1 MKWRTLIGLGIVA
14 ICAVP
19 GVATATDGYFSHGYG
34 MKAKGMGGAATAL
47 SEDTFGGANN
57 PASMVWVGERLDVG
71 VELFS
76 PRRSASRTGSMGG
89 VFDGAVDSERDLFP
103 IPEFGYNQML
113 TRDLSLGVTVY
124 GNGGLNTQYPASGQA
139 DSGAC
144 AGGGPS
150 GVKGNNLLCGTTRL
164 GVDLMQLVVAPT
176 LSYKLSSQHSIG
188 VSPLIAYQ
196 RFRAEG
202 LQAFA
207 NSVSSSSPGNVT
219 NRGYDDS
226 FGVGVRFGWM
236 VKVTESLTVG
246 AAYATRINMS
256 EFDKYRG
263 LFAEQGDF
271 DIPENYNVGFAYR
284 VTSRLLLAADY
295 QRINYSAVPAIG
307 NPSNNP
313 GQFGTANG
321 RGFGWS
327 DVDVWKV
334 GVEYMPND
342 RWAVR
347 GGYSHSDNPIQGRD
361 VTVNIIAP
369 GVITHHLTAGVTY
382 TTETG
387 GQLTLMY
394 MHAFEKS
401 VAGASTF
408 GGTDTIR
415 LHEESF
421 GVAFGWKL

>member
-1 MKWRTLIGLGIVA
+1 MKRRTLIALGIVA
-14 ICAVP
+14 LCAAP
-19 GVATATDGYFSHGYG
+19 GIATATNGYFSHGYG

-47 SEDTFGGANN
+47 SQDTFGGANN
-57 PASMVWVGERLDVG
+57 PASMVWVGDRLDVG

-76 PRRSASRTGSMGG
+76 PRRSASRTGSGIL
-89 VFDGAVDSERDLFP
+89 DGAADSERDLFP

-113 TRDLSLGVTVY
+113 RRDLSLGVSVY
-124 GNGGLNTQYPASGQA
+124 GNGGMNTQYPASS
-139 DSGAC
+139 SGC
-144 AGGGPS
+144 G
-150 GVKGNNLLCGTTRL
+150 NLLCGTTRL

-176 LSYKLSSQHSIG
+176 LSFKLSDHHSLG

-202 LQAFA
+202 LQAFGG
-207 NSVSSSSPGNVT
+207 SSSSPGDFT

-226 FGVGVRFGWM
+226 FGAGVRFGWM
-236 VKVTESLTVG
+236 VKVTELLTVG

-256 EFDKYRG
+256 KFEKYRG

-295 QRINYSAVPAIG
+295 QRINYSAVPAVG

-313 GQFGTANG
+313 VQFGTDTG
-321 RGFGWS
+321 PGFGWA
-327 DVDVWKV
+327 DVNVWKV
-334 GVEYMPND
+334 GVEYTPND
-342 RWAVR
+342 RWTVR
-347 GGYSHSDNPIQGRD
+347 GGYNHGDNPIQGRD
-361 VTVNIIAP
+361 VTVNIISP
-369 GVITHHLTAGVTY
+369 GVITDHLTAGATY
-382 TTETG
+382 TTATG

-408 GGTDTIR
+408 GGTDAIR
-415 LHEESF
+415 MHQDSF
-421 GVAFGWKL
+421 GIAYGWKM